1 MHSLQMKI
9 FALVLGL
16 LLLIQGASLFI
27 LYGKVRAE
35 ADRNLGERLQVGARV
50 LSNQLDERR
59 RSLAIY
65 TEAVAK
71 DFGLLEAF
79 HEGGAGLRS
88 ALDKRRFRV
97 GADTA
102 IALDLKGVIRADT
115 SRPGLVGKP
124 FELARDALPYAES
137 HPLYMELNGSTYQLS
152 AAPLRAPV
160 RMGWVLMGF
169 KVDDALAEQLAA
181 YTSLET
187 TLLEQRPDGSWS
199 TPASTLPAAAR
210 VALVQ
215 IPPALRAKGSVT
227 LGGEDYLSFPVE
239 IGAPPG
245 LRVTALLQSSE
256 SAAMASYLG
265 WWREIVE
272 VLLGALALALLGA
285 WMLARSVVR
294 PVRMLVDQAQ
304 AIEAGNYAEPIT
316 VRQRGEVGELVEK
329 FNRMQ
334 QAIAEREAS
343 IRRHAQHDP
352 LTGLVNRFH
361 LEQLIQE
368 SIGDERDMAGPR
380 LGVMIAG
387 LERFK
392 DINDTLGYD
401 AGDKLLRRVAE
412 RLQSSVGAGD
422 AVGRI
427 GGDEFG
433 ILLRDSDVRQIQ
445 ARLQDVCGA
454 LDYPFQVE
462 GIGMHLSAAI
472 GLAIY
477 PDHGRNAAT
486 LLRHADLAK
495 GAAKQKH
502 QRYAIFDGTQDRYSL
517 LRLGLLGELKSAIE
531 HGDLVLHYQPK
542 LDLTHG
548 EVAGAEALIRWQHPI
563 YGLIPPAEFIPMVEH
578 TGNIGLVTA
587 WALRNAYAQA
597 QTWRGAGMETRL
609 AVNISAHD
617 LRNGEFVVSV
627 EQLLDGK
634 KSAGSLLAMEVTES
648 AVMEDVDQA
657 LVAFKRF
664 HELGITL
671 SIDDYGTGYSSMA
684 QLKRLPVDELKIDK
698 SFVLGVDSVEDDEII
713 VRSTIELGHNM
724 GLKVVGEGVESRA
737 GLDTLRKLRCDVA
750 QGHFISRSL
759 PADKFENWWQSG
771 ARRLTVVKH

>member
-35 ADRNLGERLQVGARV
+35 ADRNLNERLQAGSRV
-50 LSNQLDERR
+50 LSNQMDARR
-59 RSLAIY
+59 QSLVIY
-65 TEAVAK
+65 STTVAR

-79 HEGGAGLRS
+79 HEGGASLRS
-88 ALDKRRFRV
+88 ALDKRRLRV

-102 IALDLKGVIRADT
+102 VALDLKGIIRADT
-115 SRPGLVGKP
+115 ARPGLVGAR
-124 FELARDALPYAES
+124 FELASDALPYAAV
-137 HPLYMELNGSTYQLS
+137 HPLFMELGGSTYQLA
-152 AAPLRAPV
+152 AAPLRAPIRV
-160 RMGWVLMGF
+160 GWVLLGF
-169 KVDDALAEQLAA
+169 KVNDALAQQLSA
-181 YTSLET
+181 YTSLQT
-187 TLLEQRPDGSWS
+187 TLLEQRADGSWA
-199 TPASTLPAAAR
+199 TPGSTLPAAAR
-210 VALVQ
+210 NDLVQ
-215 IPPALRAKGSVT
+215 VPPSARSNGTVK
-227 LGGEDYLSFPVE
+227 LGGETYLSLPVE
-239 IGAPPG
+239 LGAPPG
-245 LRVTALLQSSE
+245 LRMTAVLQSSE
-256 SAAMASYLG
+256 SAALTSYLG
-265 WWREIVE
+265 WWREIAE

-285 WMLARSVVR
+285 WALARSVAR
-294 PVRMLVDQAQ
+294 PVRLLLDQAG

-316 VRQRGEVGELVEK
+316 VRQRGELGELVQK

-334 QAIAEREAS
+334 QAIADREAS
-343 IRRHAQHDP
+343 IRRHAQHDQ

-368 SIGDERDMAGPR
+368 SIDTERDAAGPR
-380 LGVMIAG
+380 LGIMIAG

-401 AGDKLLRRVAE
+401 AGDKLLRRAAE
-412 RLQSSVGAGD
+412 RLQSSVGPND
-422 AVGRI
+422 VVGRI

-445 ARLQDVCGA
+445 TRLETVCGA

-462 GIGMHLSAAI
+462 GITMHLSAAI
-472 GLAIY
+472 GLSIY

-495 GAAKQKH
+495 GVAKQKH
-502 QRYAIFDGTQDRYSL
+502 RRYAIFDGTQDRYSL

-542 LDLTHG
+542 VELAQG

-578 TGNIGLVTA
+578 TGNITLVTA

-597 QTWRGAGMETRL
+597 QAWKQAGMDLRL

-617 LRNGEFVVSV
+617 LRNSEFVDGV

-634 KSAGSLLAMEVTES
+634 KSAGALLAMEVTES

-657 LVAFKRF
+657 LAAFKRF
-664 HELGITL
+664 RELGITL

-737 GLDTLRKLRCDVA
+737 GLEALRKLRCDVA

-759 PADKFENWWQSG
+759 PADKFEHWWQSG
-771 ARRLTVVKH
+771 ARRLSIVKH

>member
-35 ADRNLGERLQVGARV
+35 AERNLNERLQAGSRV
-50 LSNQLDERR
+50 LIDQLATRR
-59 RSLAIY
+59 QSLMIY
-65 TEAVAK
+65 STTVAK

-79 HEGGAGLRS
+79 HEGGASLKS
-88 ALDKRRFRV
+88 ALDKRRRQV

-102 IALDLKGVIRADT
+102 VALDRKGIIRADT
-115 SRPGLVGKP
+115 ARPGLVGGR
-124 FELARDALPYAES
+124 FELANDALPYAAT
-137 HPLYMELNGSTYQLS
+137 HPLFMDLGGTTYQMT
-152 AAPLRAPV
+152 AAPLRAPI
-160 RMGWVLMGF
+160 RIGWVLLGF
-169 KVDDALAEQLAA
+169 KVDDALARQLSA
-181 YTSLET
+181 YTSLQT
-187 TLLEQRPDGSWS
+187 TLLEQRPDGSW
-199 TPASTLPAAAR
+199 TAPASTLPVAAR
-210 VALVQ
+210 SALAQ
-215 IPPALRAKGSVT
+215 TSPEAGPLT
-227 LGGEDYLSFPVE
+227 LDGETYLGLPLE
-239 IGAPPG
+239 IGTPPG
-245 LRVTALLQSSE
+245 QRMTALLQSSE
-256 SAAMASYLG
+256 SAALTSYLG
-265 WWREIVE
+265 WWREIAE

-285 WMLARSVVR
+285 WALARSVVR
-294 PVRMLVDQAQ
+294 PVRLLVEQAG

-316 VRQRGEVGELVEK
+316 VRQRGELGELVTK

-343 IRRHAQHDP
+343 IRRHAEHDP

-368 SIGDERDMAGPR
+368 SVVSERDVTGPR

-412 RLQSSVGAGD
+412 RLQNSVGPND
-422 AVGRI
+422 VVGRI

-445 ARLQDVCGA
+445 ARLETVCGA

-462 GIGMHLSAAI
+462 GITMHLSAAI
-472 GLAIY
+472 GLSIY

-495 GAAKQKH
+495 GVAKQKH
-502 QRYAIFDGTQDRYSL
+502 RRYAIFDGTQDRYSL
-517 LRLGLLGELKSAIE
+517 LRLGLLGELQSAIE

-542 LDLTHG
+542 MDLARG

-578 TGNIGLVTA
+578 TGNITLVTA

-597 QTWRGAGMETRL
+597 QAWKQAGMDLRL

-617 LRNGEFVVSV
+617 LRNNEFVDSV

-634 KSAGSLLAMEVTES
+634 KSAGALLAMEVTES

-657 LVAFKRF
+657 LAAFKRF

-737 GLDTLRKLRCDVA
+737 GLEALRKLRCDVA

-759 PADKFENWWQSG
+759 PVDKFEHWWQSG
-771 ARRLTVVKH
+771 ARRLSIVKH